1 MNSLLEDPTLYS
13 KKPWLQQFATN
24 MACGS
29 TGAQNANWP
38 QVESILTDQLTAAI
52 YGKVTP
58 QQALDNAASK
68 AAPILGTGGTPSPSG

>member
-1 MNSLLEDPTLYS
+1 MSADGSLFIEGRDDATLNLGGH
-13 KKPWLQQFATN
+13 KAT
-24 MACGS
+24 AEHI
-29 TGAQNANWP
+29 
-38 QVESILTDQLTAAI
+38 ESILTDQLTAAI